1 MKQECGVF
9 IVTIKK
15 HVTPLYSCLKVLWYE
30 LIAFVLCECFVKV
43 TVRCLRGELSN
54 TPGAGLVGVSVSTCL
69 EGPCFH
75 GELKSHG
82 PR

>member
-43 TVRCLRGELSN
+43 TVRCLRGGTEQHTRCRS
-54 TPGAGLVGVSVSTCL
+54 GGCVGQYMSRR
-69 EGPCFH
+69 PMF
-75 GELKSHG
+75 
-82 PR
+82 PRRAEEP